1 MKAVSDFSNIYLC
14 REFVDFRKSIN
25 GLSAIVEADLSL
37 DLRASA
43 LFIFANKRRTH
54 LKMLYF
60 DRSGFAL
67 WLKRLEGAGL
77 ITRTRSSEDERQVDI
92 ELTPK
97 GRALRQEAEKIP
109 PAIVAQLGM
118 EISELESLHAALTK
132 VIAAARRSG
141 MKEI

>member
-1 MKAVSDFSNIYLC
+1 MAGHIFERALAMRAVSEFANIYLC

-43 LFIFANKRRTH
+43 LFIFTNKRRTH

-67 WLKRLEGAGL
+67 WLKRLEEAKFAWPKD
-77 ITRTRSSEDERQVDI
+77 IHKKVVDI
-92 ELTPK
+92 STKDLELLLDGVNIWT
-97 GRALRQEAEKIP
+97 RF
-109 PAIVAQLGM
+109 
-118 EISELESLHAALTK
+118 ESVYFEVVT
-132 VIAAARRSG
+132 
-141 MKEI
+141 

>member
-1 MKAVSDFSNIYLC
+1 MVGHVGEGIIAMKAVSEFANIYLC

-67 WLKRLEGAGL
+67 WLKRLEDAKFAWPK
-77 ITRTRSSEDERQVDI
+77 DI
-92 ELTPK
+92 HRK
-97 GRALRQEAEKIP
+97 
-109 PAIVAQLGM
+109 VV
-118 EISELESLHAALTK
+118 EISAKDLERLLDGVNIWTRFESVYFEVVT
-132 VIAAARRSG
+132 
-141 MKEI
+141 